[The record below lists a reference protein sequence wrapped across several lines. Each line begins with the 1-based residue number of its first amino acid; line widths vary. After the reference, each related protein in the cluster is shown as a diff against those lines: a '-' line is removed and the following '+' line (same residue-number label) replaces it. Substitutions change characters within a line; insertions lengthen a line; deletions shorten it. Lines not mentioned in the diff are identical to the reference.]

1 MQDIN
6 QVLRVAYMTALSGV
20 GVPVYYQNA
29 PDNLNPDVYIVFR
42 SITNVDASTKS
53 SSDLNVD
60 ITVEIHTKSNIGNTG
75 VSADSLAGL
84 VYQAIYSNKQTNIAL
99 SSGRVLQT
107 RVVTDRTLDYT
118 LKNQFGYIDRFI
130 TFNHLISIS

>member
-1 MQDIN
+1 
-6 QVLRVAYMTALSGV
+6 MTALSGV